1 MCDCNK
7 NLFSNDID
15 IVLKKINKNEKIT
28 ESELIEML
36 ENIKI
41 SIIKH
46 NNEFDEKY
54 DDKFFNDQLMFLNN
68 IKKWNNTIND
78 FNCDSIVCFS
88 PDV

>member
-7 NLFSNDID
+7 NLFFNDID
-15 IVLKKINKNEKIT
+15 IVLKKINKNEKIN

-78 FNCDSIVCFS
+78 FNNDSIVCFC